1 MRYETKADLSQILRE
16 TLPER
21 AQDLYLEAYQSAWD
35 NYQEEEGGDLGQ
47 EAYAHLRGMNAVEM
61 AYTKVNHVWYP
72 KEEEPE
78 KDKEEEENLLD
89 KVKDMF

>member
-1 MRYETKADLSQILRE
+1 MYHTI
-16 TLPER
+16 
-21 AQDLYLEAYQSAWD
+21 
-35 NYQEEEGGDLGQ
+35 
-47 EAYAHLRGMNAVEM
+47 EM